1 MALGS
6 RLSELKIQ
14 TSLCQTTSFAHRCCA
29 GGWGG
34 PGQPSELGHT
44 QHTSNLE
51 QRKPSL
57 LARCR
62 ARNSIARADHH
73 RQHRVARA
81 CVPIDV
87 IVPLK
92 RPTTH
97 TPRHTRMLRDHP
109 TIRSKLNL
117 GFDCDTTKGALWR
130 FGEAAHLL
138 ISQRSVRKCNGR
150 SNLLRMRNNQSGCV
164 ARMCSHSNRTNS
176 NM

>member
-51 QRKPSL
+51 QRKLSL

-81 CVPIDV
+81 CVPHRRHR
-87 IVPLK
+87 PLK
-92 RPTTH
+92 EAHNTPATTYGYV
-97 TPRHTRMLRDHP
+97 TGPPYDSVKIKSWFRLRHY
-109 TIRSKLNL
+109 
-117 GFDCDTTKGALWR
+117 KGR
-130 FGEAAHLL
+130 FMA
-138 ISQRSVRKCNGR
+138 VR
-150 SNLLRMRNNQSGCV
+150 
-164 ARMCSHSNRTNS
+164 
-176 NM
+176 